1 MDFFKNI
8 ILKKETL
15 GNNKLIEDTT
25 SIHIAFGID
34 ANFTIGTGVLIY
46 SILQH
51 NNNNIVFN
59 IFLLYLYFLLG
70 LKLCIIDLL
79 LVNYYII
86 LLIIYY
92 I

>member
-8 ILKKETL
+8 ILKKEIL

-46 SILQH
+46 RILQH
-51 NNNNIVFN
+51 NDDNMVFH
-59 IFLLYLYFLLG
+59 IFT
-70 LKLCIIDLL
+70 DS
-79 LVNYYII
+79 
-86 LLIIYY
+86 IYDED
-92 I
+92 ISR